1 MHIKSYFK
9 TSNHETAEATG
20 GVIGNKISKKK
31 PSIAGQSLLKNRK
44 RPDVLE

>member
-31 PSIAGQSLLKNRK
+31 ALYSRSISTKK
-44 RPDVLE
+44 P